1 MATGSRM
8 ISPAALLEVRRL
20 YEETDVSVS
29 RIAVLLGIDRR
40 TIFRQAARRGWRPR
54 RLDER
59 FRPGVPL
66 AEPPTPAPNAGI
78 PAEGLP
84 RRTLI
89 ARLVQRIEA
98 EIAAVERLVAKAGR
112 ERETDGVADA
122 ERAART
128 LAVLVRALR
137 ELAAL
142 EKNEPDGTEDDAAAR
157 DADAFRR
164 ELGATLERVLAAGE
178 AG

>member
-1 MATGSRM
+1 MATGNRM
-8 ISPAALLEVRRL
+8 ISPAVLLEVRRL
-20 YEETDVSVS
+20 YEETDVSVA
-29 RIAVLLGIDRR
+29 RIAVLLGINRR
-40 TIFRQAARRGWRPR
+40 TIFRHAERHGWRAR

-66 AEPPTPAPNAGI
+66 ADPPAPALEEGI
-78 PAEGLP
+78 PAEALP
-84 RRTLI
+84 RGELI
-89 ARLVQRIEA
+89 ARLVRRIEA

-112 ERETDGVADA
+112 ERETDGVAET

-128 LAVLVRALR
+128 LAILVRSLR

-142 EKNEPDGTEDDAAAR
+142 EKDEPGGDDDAAR

-164 ELGATLERVLAAGE
+164 ELGETLERVLAAGE
-178 AG
+178 AP

>member
-1 MATGSRM
+1 MATGNRM
-8 ISPAALLEVRRL
+8 ISPAVLLEVRRL
-20 YEETDVSVS
+20 YEETDVSVA
-29 RIAVLLGIDRR
+29 RIAVLLGINRR
-40 TIFRQAARRGWRPR
+40 TIYRHAERQGWQPR

-66 AEPPTPAPNAGI
+66 AEPPAPAPEEGI
-78 PAEGLP
+78 PAEALP
-84 RRTLI
+84 RRALI
-89 ARLVQRIEA
+89 ARLVRRIEA

-112 ERETDGVADA
+112 ERETDGVAET

-128 LAVLVRALR
+128 LAILVRSLR

-142 EKNEPDGTEDDAAAR
+142 EKDEPGGDDDAAR

-164 ELGATLERVLAAGE
+164 ELGETLERVLAAGE
-178 AG
+178 AP